1 MISQIF
7 HSVFYQPLYNGLVF
21 LISVIPG
28 ADVGLAV
35 VILTLIVKIII
46 LPLSH
51 KSVASQAKMR
61 SIEPEIKKVKE
72 QHSDKQEQARQVMDL
87 YKKHGVNPFSGC
99 FLMLVQL
106 PIIFALYWVFL
117 KGLAH
122 NIDQSL
128 LYSFIIPPDQVNMHF
143 LGIIDMS
150 KKNIILAALAG
161 ISQYF
166 QMKLSMPPIPKN
178 EDKKNK
184 VSDTPSF
191 KDEFAKNMNV
201 QMRYML
207 PGIVFFVA
215 YSISS
220 AVALYW
226 LVSNLFSIG
235 HELVVKRKAL
245 QITQKKSV

>member
-1 MISQIF
+1 MIAF
-7 HSVFYQPLYNGLVF
+7 FNTFFYEPLYNGLVF
-21 LISVIPG
+21 LISIMPG

-35 VILTLIVKIII
+35 IVLTLLVKIII

-61 SIEPEIKKVKE
+61 SIEPEMKRVKE
-72 QHSDKQEQARQVMDL
+72 RHKDKQEQARQVMDL

-106 PIIFALYWVFL
+106 PIIFALYWVYF
-117 KGLAH
+117 KGLAN
-122 NIDQSL
+122 NIDQTI
-128 LYSFIIPPDQVNMHF
+128 LYSFVVAPEQINMHF
-143 LGIIDMS
+143 LGFVDMS
-150 KKNIILAALAG
+150 QKNIILAALAG

-166 QMKLSMPPIPKN
+166 QMKLSMPPIPKDDG
-178 EDKKNK
+178 EKKK
-184 VSDTPSF
+184 GGMSF
-191 KDEFAKNMNV
+191 KEEFAKNMNL

-235 HELVVKRKAL
+235 HELVVKRRAL
-245 QITQKKSV
+245 RLAQ

>member
-1 MISQIF
+1 MIAF
-7 HSVFYQPLYNGLVF
+7 FNTFFYEPLYNGLVF
-21 LISVIPG
+21 VISVMPG

-35 VILTLIVKIII
+35 IVLTLLVKIII

-61 SIEPEIKKVKE
+61 SIEPEMKRVKE
-72 QHSDKQEQARQVMDL
+72 QHKDKQEQARQVMDL

-122 NIDQSL
+122 NIDQGL
-128 LYSFIIPPDQVNMHF
+128 LYSFVVAPEQIDMYF
-143 LGIIDMS
+143 LGLIDMS

-161 ISQYF
+161 ISQYLH
-166 QMKLSMPPIPKN
+166 MTLSMPPIPK
-178 EDKKNK
+178 ESGGKKEG
-184 VSDTPSF
+184 DISF

-245 QITQKKSV
+245 RLAQ

>member
-1 MISQIF
+1 MIAF
-7 HSVFYQPLYNGLVF
+7 FNTFFYEPLYNGLVF
-21 LISVIPG
+21 LISIMPG

-35 VILTLIVKIII
+35 IVLTLLVKIII

-61 SIEPEIKKVKE
+61 SIEPEMKRVKE
-72 QHSDKQEQARQVMDL
+72 RHKDKQEQARQVMDL

-106 PIIFALYWVFL
+106 PIIFALYWVFF
-117 KGLAH
+117 KGLAN
-122 NIDQSL
+122 NIDQNL
-128 LYSFIIPPDQVNMHF
+128 LYSFITAPEQINMHF
-143 LGIIDMS
+143 LGLVDMS

-166 QMKLSMPPIPKN
+166 QMKLSMPPIPKDDG
-178 EDKKNK
+178 EKKK
-184 VSDTPSF
+184 GDMSF
-191 KDEFAKNMNV
+191 KDEFAKNMNL

-245 QITQKKSV
+245 RLIKA

>member
-7 HSVFYQPLYNGLVF
+7 HSAFYQPLYNGLVF
-21 LISVIPG
+21 LISVVPG
-28 ADVGLAV
+28 ADVGIAV
-35 VILTLIVKIII
+35 VILTLLVKTII

-61 SIEPEIKKVKE
+61 SIEPEIKRVKE
-72 QHSDKQEQARQVMDL
+72 QHKDKQEQARQVMDL

-99 FLMLVQL
+99 FLMVVQL
-106 PIIFALYWVFL
+106 PVIFALYWVFL

-122 NIDQSL
+122 NIDPGL
-128 LYSFIIPPDQVNMHF
+128 LYSFVVAPEHVNMHF
-143 LGIIDMS
+143 LGLIDMS
-150 KKNIILAALAG
+150 KKNIILAVLAG
-161 ISQYF
+161 VSQYF
-166 QMKLSMPPIPKN
+166 QMKLSMPPI
-178 EDKKNK
+178 
-184 VSDTPSF
+184 VSDDGEKKKGDTSF

-235 HELVVKRKAL
+235 HELIVKRKAL
-245 QITQKKSV
+245 LLIKA

>member
-1 MISQIF
+1 MIAF
-7 HSVFYQPLYNGLVF
+7 FNTFFYEPLYNGLVF
-21 LISVIPG
+21 LISIMPG

-35 VILTLIVKIII
+35 IVLTLLVKIII

-61 SIEPEIKKVKE
+61 SIEPEMKRVKE
-72 QHSDKQEQARQVMDL
+72 RHKDKQEQARQVMDL

-106 PIIFALYWVFL
+106 PIIFALYWVFF
-117 KGLAH
+117 KGLAN
-122 NIDQSL
+122 NIDQTI
-128 LYSFIIPPDQVNMHF
+128 LYSFVVAPEQINVHF
-143 LGIIDMS
+143 LGFIDMS
-150 KKNIILAALAG
+150 QKNIILAALAG

-166 QMKLSMPPIPKN
+166 QMKLSMPPIPKDDG
-178 EDKKNK
+178 EKKK
-184 VSDTPSF
+184 GDMSF
-191 KDEFAKNMNV
+191 KDEFAKNMNL

-245 QITQKKSV
+245 RLAQQ

>member
-1 MISQIF
+1 MISETFNII
-7 HSVFYQPLYNGLVF
+7 FYQPLYNGLVF
-21 LISVIPG
+21 LISHVPG
-28 ADVGLAV
+28 ADVGIAV
-35 VILTLIVKIII
+35 VILTLLVKIII

-72 QHSDKQEQARQVMDL
+72 KHKDKQEQARQVMDL

-99 FLMLVQL
+99 FLMLIQL
-106 PIIFALYWVFL
+106 PVIFALYWVFL

-128 LYSFIIPPDQVNMHF
+128 LYSFVAVPEQVNMLF
-143 LGIIDMS
+143 LGFIDMA
-150 KKNIILAALAG
+150 KKNIFLAALAG

-166 QMKLSMPPIPKN
+166 QMKLSMPPVPLDIG
-178 EDKKNK
+178 EKKK
-184 VSDTPSF
+184 GDISF

-220 AVALYW
+220 SVALYW

-235 HELVVKRKAL
+235 HELIVKRKAL
-245 QITQKKSV
+245 QLVQE

>member
-1 MISQIF
+1 MIAF
-7 HSVFYQPLYNGLVF
+7 FNTFFYEPLYNGLVF
-21 LISVIPG
+21 LISIMPG

-35 VILTLIVKIII
+35 IVLTLLVKIII

-61 SIEPEIKKVKE
+61 SIEPEMKRVKE
-72 QHSDKQEQARQVMDL
+72 RHKDKQEQARQVMDL

-106 PIIFALYWVFL
+106 PIIFALYWVFF
-117 KGLAH
+117 KGLAN
-122 NIDQSL
+122 NIDQTI
-128 LYSFIIPPDQVNMHF
+128 LYSFVVAPEQINVHF
-143 LGIIDMS
+143 LGFIDMS
-150 KKNIILAALAG
+150 QKNIILAALAG

-166 QMKLSMPPIPKN
+166 QMKLSMPPIPKDDG
-178 EDKKNK
+178 EKKK
-184 VSDTPSF
+184 GDMSF
-191 KDEFAKNMNV
+191 KEEFAKNMNL

-245 QITQKKSV
+245 RLAQ

>member
-35 VILTLIVKIII
+35 IILTLLVKIII

-51 KSVASQAKMR
+51 RSVASQAKMR

-72 QHSDKQEQARQVMDL
+72 QHKDKQEQARQVMDL
-87 YKKHGVNPFSGC
+87 YKKHGVNPLSGC
-99 FLMLVQL
+99 FLMLIQL
-106 PIIFALYWVFL
+106 PVIFALYWVFL

-122 NIDQSL
+122 NIDQTL
-128 LYSFIIPPDQVNMHF
+128 LYSFVAAPEHINTHF
-143 LGIIDMS
+143 LGLVDMS
-150 KKNIILAALAG
+150 KKNIVLAALAG

-166 QMKLSMPPIPKN
+166 QMKFSMPPIPN
-178 EDKKNK
+178 NNGEKKK
-184 VSDTPSF
+184 GDLSF
-191 KDEFAKNMNV
+191 KDEFTKNMNL

-235 HELVVKRKAL
+235 HELIVKRKAL
-245 QITQKKSV
+245 RLIKT

>member
-7 HSVFYQPLYNGLVF
+7 HTVFYQPLYNALIF
-21 LISVIPG
+21 LISIIPT
-28 ADVGLAV
+28 ADVGIAV
-35 VILTLIVKIII
+35 VILTLVVKTII

-51 KSVASQAKMR
+51 KSVTSQAKMR
-61 SIEPEIKKVKE
+61 GIEPEIKKVKE
-72 QHSDKQEQARQVMDL
+72 RHKDKQEQARQTMEL

-99 FLMLVQL
+99 LLMLIQL
-106 PIIFALYWVFL
+106 PVIFALYWVFL

-122 NIDQSL
+122 IDTAP
-128 LYSFIIPPDQVNMHF
+128 LYSFITMPDHINTHF
-143 LGIIDMS
+143 LGLIDMS
-150 KKNIILAALAG
+150 KKSLILAIFAG

-166 QMKLSMPPIPKN
+166 QMKFSMPPIPPKDEKQKTN
-178 EDKKNK
+178 GEI
-184 VSDTPSF
+184 SF

-235 HELVVKRKAL
+235 HELLVKKKAVRL
-245 QITQKKSV
+245 IQQP

>member
-1 MISQIF
+1 MAAF
-7 HSVFYQPLYNGLVF
+7 FNTFFYEPLYNGLVF

-35 VILTLIVKIII
+35 VTLTLLVKIII

-51 KSVASQAKMR
+51 RSVASQAKMR

-72 QHSDKQEQARQVMDL
+72 HHKDKQEQARQVMDL

-106 PIIFALYWVFL
+106 PIIFALYWVFF
-117 KGLAH
+117 KGLAN
-122 NIDQSL
+122 NIDQNL
-128 LYSFIIPPDQVNMHF
+128 LYSFVIAPEQINMRF
-143 LGIIDMS
+143 LGLIDMS
-150 KKNIILAALAG
+150 QKNIILAALAG

-166 QMKLSMPPIPKN
+166 QMKLSMPSIPSGDG
-178 EDKKNK
+178 EKKK
-184 VSDTPSF
+184 DGTLSF

-235 HELVVKRKAL
+235 HELIVKRKADKL
-245 QITQKKSV
+245 LKTV

>member
-1 MISQIF
+1 MIEF
-7 HSVFYQPLYNGLVF
+7 FNTFFYEPLYNGLVF
-21 LISVIPG
+21 LISVMPW

-35 VILTLIVKIII
+35 IALTLLVKIII

-61 SIEPEIKKVKE
+61 SIEPEMKRVKE
-72 QHSDKQEQARQVMDL
+72 QHKDKQEQARQVMDL

-106 PIIFALYWVFL
+106 PIIFALYWVFF
-117 KGLAH
+117 KGLAN
-122 NIDQSL
+122 NIDTTL
-128 LYSFIIPPDQVNMHF
+128 LYSFVIAPEQINMRF
-143 LGIIDMS
+143 MGLIDMS
-150 KKNIILAALAG
+150 QKNIILAALAG
-161 ISQYF
+161 VSQYF
-166 QMKLSMPPIPKN
+166 QMKLSMPPIPKDDG
-178 EDKKNK
+178 EKKK
-184 VSDTPSF
+184 GDTSF
-191 KDEFAKNMNV
+191 KDEFAKNMNL

-215 YSISS
+215 HSISS

-235 HELVVKRKAL
+235 HELIVKRKATKIL
-245 QITQKKSV
+245 KTA

>member
-1 MISQIF
+1 MIAF
-7 HSVFYQPLYNGLVF
+7 FNTFFYEPLYNGLVF
-21 LISVIPG
+21 LISVMPG
-28 ADVGLAV
+28 TDVGLAV
-35 VILTLIVKIII
+35 IVLTLLVKIII

-61 SIEPEIKKVKE
+61 SIEPEMKRVKE
-72 QHSDKQEQARQVMDL
+72 QHKDKQEQARQVMDL

-106 PIIFALYWVFL
+106 PIIFALYWVFF
-117 KGLAH
+117 KGLAN
-122 NIDQSL
+122 NIDQTI
-128 LYSFIIPPDQVNMHF
+128 LYSFVVAPEQINVHF
-143 LGIIDMS
+143 LGFIDMS
-150 KKNIILAALAG
+150 QKNIILAALAG

-166 QMKLSMPPIPKN
+166 QMKLSMPPIPKDDG
-178 EDKKNK
+178 EKKK
-184 VSDTPSF
+184 GDMSF
-191 KDEFAKNMNV
+191 KDEFAKNMNL

-245 QITQKKSV
+245 RLAQ

>member
-35 VILTLIVKIII
+35 VILTLLVKIII

-51 KSVASQAKMR
+51 RSVASQAKMR

-72 QHSDKQEQARQVMDL
+72 QHKDKQEQARQVMDL
-87 YKKHGVNPFSGC
+87 YKKHGVNPLSGC
-99 FLMLVQL
+99 FLMVIQL
-106 PIIFALYWVFL
+106 PVIFALYWVFL

-122 NIDQSL
+122 NIDQTL
-128 LYSFIIPPDQVNMHF
+128 LYSFVTAPEHINTLF
-143 LGIIDMS
+143 LGLVDMS

-166 QMKLSMPPIPKN
+166 QMKFSMPPIPKDN
-178 EDKKNK
+178 GEKKK
-184 VSDTPSF
+184 GDLSF
-191 KDEFAKNMNV
+191 KDEFTKNMNL

-235 HELVVKRKAL
+235 HELIVKRKAL
-245 QITQKKSV
+245 RLIKA

>member
-1 MISQIF
+1 MIAF
-7 HSVFYQPLYNGLVF
+7 FNTFFYEPLYNGLVF
-21 LISVIPG
+21 LISVMPG

-35 VILTLIVKIII
+35 IVLTLLVKIII

-61 SIEPEIKKVKE
+61 SIEPEMKRVKE
-72 QHSDKQEQARQVMDL
+72 RHKDKQEQARQVMDL

-106 PIIFALYWVFL
+106 PIIFALYWVFF
-117 KGLAH
+117 KGLAN
-122 NIDQSL
+122 NIDQTI
-128 LYSFIIPPDQVNMHF
+128 LYSFVVAPEQINVHF
-143 LGIIDMS
+143 LGFIDMS
-150 KKNIILAALAG
+150 QKNIILAALAG

-166 QMKLSMPPIPKN
+166 QMKLSMPPIPKDDG
-178 EDKKNK
+178 EKKK
-184 VSDTPSF
+184 GDMSF
-191 KDEFAKNMNV
+191 KDEFAKNMNL

-245 QITQKKSV
+245 RLAQ

>member
-1 MISQIF
+1 MIAF
-7 HSVFYQPLYNGLVF
+7 FNTFFYEPLYNGLVF
-21 LISVIPG
+21 LISIMPG

-35 VILTLIVKIII
+35 IVLTLLVKIII

-61 SIEPEIKKVKE
+61 SIEPEIKKTKE
-72 QHSDKQEQARQVMDL
+72 QHKDKQEQARQVMDL

-106 PIIFALYWVFL
+106 PIIFALYWVFF
-117 KGLAH
+117 KGLAN
-122 NIDQSL
+122 NIDQTI
-128 LYSFIIPPDQVNMHF
+128 LYSFITAPEQINMRF
-143 LGIIDMS
+143 LGFVDMS
-150 KKNIILAALAG
+150 QKNIILAALAG

-166 QMKLSMPPIPKN
+166 QMKLSMPPIPKDDG
-178 EDKKNK
+178 EKKK
-184 VSDTPSF
+184 GDMSF
-191 KDEFAKNMNV
+191 KEEFAKNMNL

-245 QITQKKSV
+245 RLAQQ

>member
-1 MISQIF
+1 MIAF
-7 HSVFYQPLYNGLVF
+7 FNTFFYEPLYNGLVF
-21 LISVIPG
+21 LISIMPG

-35 VILTLIVKIII
+35 IVLTLLVKIII

-61 SIEPEIKKVKE
+61 SIEPEIKKTKE
-72 QHSDKQEQARQVMDL
+72 QHKDKQEQARQVMDL

-106 PIIFALYWVFL
+106 PIIFALYWVFF
-117 KGLAH
+117 KGLAN
-122 NIDQSL
+122 NIDQTI
-128 LYSFIIPPDQVNMHF
+128 LYSFVTAPEQINMRF
-143 LGIIDMS
+143 LGFVDMS
-150 KKNIILAALAG
+150 QKNIILAALAG

-166 QMKLSMPPIPKN
+166 QMKLSMPPIPKDDG
-178 EDKKNK
+178 EKKK
-184 VSDTPSF
+184 GDMSF
-191 KDEFAKNMNV
+191 KEEFAKNMNL

-245 QITQKKSV
+245 RLAQQ

>member
-1 MISQIF
+1 MTTF
-7 HSVFYQPLYNGLVF
+7 FNTFFYEPLYNGLVF
-21 LISVIPG
+21 LISVMPG

-35 VILTLIVKIII
+35 IVLTLLVKIII

-61 SIEPEIKKVKE
+61 SIEPEMKRVKE
-72 QHSDKQEQARQVMDL
+72 QHKDKQEQARQVMDL

-106 PIIFALYWVFL
+106 PVIFALYWVFF

-128 LYSFIIPPDQVNMHF
+128 LYSFVVAPEQVSMHF
-143 LGIIDMS
+143 LGFIDMS
-150 KKNIILAALAG
+150 QKNIILAALAG

-166 QMKLSMPPIPKN
+166 QMKLSMPPIPKDDG
-178 EDKKNK
+178 EKKK
-184 VSDTPSF
+184 GEMSF
-191 KDEFAKNMNV
+191 KDEFAKNMNL

-245 QITQKKSV
+245 RLIKA

>member
-1 MISQIF
+1 MIAF
-7 HSVFYQPLYNGLVF
+7 FNTFFYEPLYNGLVF
-21 LISVIPG
+21 LISIMPG

-35 VILTLIVKIII
+35 IVLTLLVKIII

-61 SIEPEIKKVKE
+61 SIEPEMKRVKE
-72 QHSDKQEQARQVMDL
+72 RHKDKQEQARQVMDL

-106 PIIFALYWVFL
+106 PIIFALYWVFF
-117 KGLAH
+117 KGLAN
-122 NIDQSL
+122 NIDQTI
-128 LYSFIIPPDQVNMHF
+128 LYSFVVAPEQINVHF
-143 LGIIDMS
+143 LGFIDMS
-150 KKNIILAALAG
+150 QKNIILAALAG

-166 QMKLSMPPIPKN
+166 QMKLSMPPIPKDDG
-178 EDKKNK
+178 EKKK
-184 VSDTPSF
+184 GDMSF
-191 KDEFAKNMNV
+191 KDEFAKNMNL

-245 QITQKKSV
+245 RLIKA

>member
-7 HSVFYQPLYNGLVF
+7 HAAFYQPLYNGLVF
-21 LISVIPG
+21 LISVMPG

-35 VILTLIVKIII
+35 IVLTLLVKIII

-61 SIEPEIKKVKE
+61 SIEPEMKRVKE
-72 QHSDKQEQARQVMDL
+72 QHKDKQEQARQVMDL

-128 LYSFIIPPDQVNMHF
+128 LYSFVTAPERVSMHF
-143 LGIIDMS
+143 LGFIDMS
-150 KKNIILAALAG
+150 QKNIILAVLAG

-166 QMKLSMPPIPKN
+166 QMKLSMPPIPKDDG
-178 EDKKNK
+178 EKKK
-184 VSDTPSF
+184 GDMSF
-191 KDEFAKNMNV
+191 KDEFAKNMNL

-220 AVALYW
+220 AIALYW

-245 QITQKKSV
+245 RLAQ

>member
-1 MISQIF
+1 MIAF
-7 HSVFYQPLYNGLVF
+7 FNTFFYEPLYNGLVF
-21 LISVIPG
+21 LISVMPG
-28 ADVGLAV
+28 TDVGLAV
-35 VILTLIVKIII
+35 IVLTLLVKIII

-61 SIEPEIKKVKE
+61 SIEPEMKRVKE
-72 QHSDKQEQARQVMDL
+72 QHKDKQEQARQVMDL

-122 NIDQSL
+122 NIDQGL
-128 LYSFIIPPDQVNMHF
+128 LYSFVVAPEQIDMYF
-143 LGIIDMS
+143 LGLIDMS

-166 QMKLSMPPIPKN
+166 QMKLSMPPIPK
-178 EDKKNK
+178 ESGGKKEG
-184 VSDTPSF
+184 DISF

-235 HELVVKRKAL
+235 HELVVKRRALRLIKA
-245 QITQKKSV
+245 

>member
-1 MISQIF
+1 MIAF
-7 HSVFYQPLYNGLVF
+7 FNTFFYEPLYNGLVF
-21 LISVIPG
+21 LISIMPG

-35 VILTLIVKIII
+35 IVLTLLVKIII

-61 SIEPEIKKVKE
+61 SIEPEMKRVKE
-72 QHSDKQEQARQVMDL
+72 RHKDKQEQARQVMDL

-106 PIIFALYWVFL
+106 PIIFALYWVFF
-117 KGLAH
+117 KGLAN
-122 NIDQSL
+122 NIDQTI
-128 LYSFIIPPDQVNMHF
+128 LYSFVVAPEQINVHF
-143 LGIIDMS
+143 LGFIDMS
-150 KKNIILAALAG
+150 QKNIILAALAG

-166 QMKLSMPPIPKN
+166 QMKLSMPPIPKDDG
-178 EDKKNK
+178 EKKK
-184 VSDTPSF
+184 GDMSF
-191 KDEFAKNMNV
+191 KDEFAKNMNL

-245 QITQKKSV
+245 RLAQ

>member
-1 MISQIF
+1 MIAF
-7 HSVFYQPLYNGLVF
+7 FNTFFYEPLYNGLVF
-21 LISVIPG
+21 LISIMPG

-35 VILTLIVKIII
+35 IVLTLLVKIII

-61 SIEPEIKKVKE
+61 SIEPEMKRVKE
-72 QHSDKQEQARQVMDL
+72 RHKDKQEQARQVMDL

-106 PIIFALYWVFL
+106 PIIFALYWVFF
-117 KGLAH
+117 KGLAN
-122 NIDQSL
+122 NIDQNL
-128 LYSFIIPPDQVNMHF
+128 LYSFITAPEQINMHF
-143 LGIIDMS
+143 LGLVDMS

-166 QMKLSMPPIPKN
+166 QMKLSMPPIPKDDG
-178 EDKKNK
+178 EKKK
-184 VSDTPSF
+184 GDMSF
-191 KDEFAKNMNV
+191 KDEFAKNMNL

-245 QITQKKSV
+245 RLAQ